1 MFDWIKKTELGVKRS
16 REAWFNKIA
25 HLFDQGTIKEET
37 WQELEELLISADVG
51 IETTTKLLVRV
62 KQRVKTDKLAEALQ
76 VKSALKEELVNL
88 LNIHNSP
95 CHSDSEPFAFSHSE
109 RVSRSPEPF
118 APCHSEGAERLK
130 NLTQGKPCSERSESI
145 REGEESRG
153 AQDKLCEE
161 SPQVILVVGVNGSG
175 KTTSIAKL
183 AYNFSS
189 QGKKVILA
197 AADTFRAAATDQ
209 LKYWGKEAGVEV
221 IAHKPGGDPGAVT
234 FDAIEAAHSRH
245 AQVVIIDTAG
255 RLHTKFNLMEELKK
269 IKRIASKHDTSAPHR
284 ILLVMDA
291 TTGQNGLAQAK
302 YFTQAVGVTDIFLAK
317 LDGTA
322 RGGIVFPICDELNIP
337 IAYIGTGEKLQDIAP
352 FDAEAFVNAI
362 L

>member
-1 MFDWIKKTELGVKRS
+1 LFNWIKKTELGVKRS
-16 REAWFNKIA
+16 KETWFNKIA
-25 HLFDQGTIKEET
+25 HLFDQGAIREET
-37 WQELEELLISADVG
+37 WEELEELLISADVG
-51 IETTTKLLVRV
+51 IETTAKLLDKV
-62 KQRVKTDKLAEALQ
+62 KQQVKADKLTEALQ
-76 VKSALKEELVNL
+76 VKSVLKEEMVNL
-88 LNIHNSP
+88 LNIPNSL
-95 CHSDSEPFAFSHSE
+95 CSEPSE
-109 RVSRSPEPF
+109 
-118 APCHSEGAERLK
+118 
-130 NLTQGKPCSERSESI
+130 
-145 REGEESRG
+145 
-153 AQDKLCEE
+153 DEE

-183 AYNFSS
+183 SAYFAS

-197 AADTFRAAATDQ
+197 AADTFRAAAIDQ
-209 LKYWGKEAGVEV
+209 LKYWGREV
-221 IAHKPGGDPGAVT
+221 NAEVVAHKPGGDPGAVA
-234 FDAIEAAHSRH
+234 FDAVEAAHSRH
-245 AQVVIIDTAG
+245 AQAVIIDTAG

-269 IKRIASKHDTSAPHR
+269 IKRVAAKHDASAPHQ

-322 RGGIVFPICDELNIP
+322 KGGIVFAICDELSIP